1 MNNDEIFGV
10 VRQINTLVNNAQKN
24 INEANATIKES
35 LPLLKELLDNT
46 RKQST
51 QTSLDEFAI
60 KKGNITAVKDV
71 SIVAKESAVS
81 KLISERLTLEDIR
94 KMLEGD

>member
-1 MNNDEIFGV
+1 MNNDEIFGA

-46 RKQST
+46 RQQST
-51 QTSLDEFAI
+51 QTSLDEFAT

>member
-1 MNNDEIFGV
+1 MNNDEIFEAV
-10 VRQINTLVNNAQKN
+10 KQINTLVNNAQKN

-46 RKQST
+46 RQQST
-51 QTSLDEFAI
+51 QTSLDEFA
-60 KKGNITAVKDV
+60 K
-71 SIVAKESAVS
+71 
-81 KLISERLTLEDIR
+81 RLTLEDIR

>member
-46 RKQST
+46 RQQST
-51 QTSLDEFAI
+51 QTSLDEFAT